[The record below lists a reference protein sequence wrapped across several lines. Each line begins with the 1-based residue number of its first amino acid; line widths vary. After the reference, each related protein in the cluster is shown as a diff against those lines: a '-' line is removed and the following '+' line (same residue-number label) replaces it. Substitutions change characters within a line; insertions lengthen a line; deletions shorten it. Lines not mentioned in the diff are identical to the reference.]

1 MKHTAETV
9 FTVKSWDEDEYDAR
23 DDARRLTRARVV
35 RAYTGDLEGEGR
47 AEYLMMHRDDGS
59 ASFVGHERVVGRLG
73 ERSGSFV
80 LQHIGTYEDGVARET
95 LSVVAGSGT
104 GQLLG
109 LVGGGV
115 FESGHAEEYP
125 MTLHYDYG

>member
-1 MKHTAETV
+1 MNHSAETTFRV
-9 FTVKSWDEDEYDAR
+9 ESWDEDPYDER
-23 DDARRLTRARVV
+23 EGERKLTRARVV
-35 RAYTGDLEGEGR
+35 RGYEGQLEGEGR
-47 AEYLMMHRDDGS
+47 AEYLMMYREDGS

-73 ERSGSFV
+73 DRTGSFV
-80 LQHIGTYEDGVARET
+80 LQHIGTYEEGVARET

-125 MTLHYDYG
+125 MTLHYDYE